1 MRIIFDFAL
10 PVVVIEEAFCLFI
23 PNVYVI
29 FYQKYLFFENIEIM
43 AYFLTDKGKHGCY
56 WETPQGYI
64 ATDGTQIFWRKGTGI
79 ISCGWTYS
87 VCNL

>member
-1 MRIIFDFAL
+1 M
-10 PVVVIEEAFCLFI
+10 FI
-23 PNVYVI
+23 
-29 FYQKYLFFENIEIM
+29 
-43 AYFLTDKGKHGCY
+43 ADKGKHGCY

-64 ATDGTQIFWRKGTGI
+64 ATNGTQIFWRKGTGI